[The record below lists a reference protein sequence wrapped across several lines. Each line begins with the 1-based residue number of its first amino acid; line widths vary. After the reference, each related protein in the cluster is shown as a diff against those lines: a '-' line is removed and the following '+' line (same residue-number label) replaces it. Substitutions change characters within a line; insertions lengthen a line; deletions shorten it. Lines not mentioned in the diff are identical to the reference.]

1 MFLLEVFLC
10 VFKWVRLIFF
20 LISLEFLML
29 SLFCD
34 YSFILGE
41 VGFFYFM
48 VFSVVSSV
56 LGMVLMVSNV
66 KFFGSDY
73 SVF

>member
-1 MFLLEVFLC
+1 MFLLEVFLY

-48 VFSVVSSV
+48 VFGVISSV
-56 LGMVLMVSNV
+56 LGMVLMVSMV